1 MEYGRLAEGT
11 LMVKFGQLQ
20 YFWIFGLILVM
31 IGIQLYYNRRRRK
44 GLEQFAD
51 RQLLS
56 KLMDG
61 YRPRVQRSKQ
71 LLFIGALV
79 FLGIAL
85 IGPKVGKKLIE
96 VKRRGIDIILAFDT
110 SLSMNAEDVKPNRLL
125 RAKYETGKF
134 INQLRGDRIGLV
146 AFAGISYL
154 QCPLTLDYSAAKLF
168 LDIIDTGI
176 IGTQGTAFAD
186 AIQTALNAF
195 KVKEKKH
202 KVIVLIS
209 DGEDQ
214 EGNLKETIQRVRD
227 EGVVIY
233 TVGVGSVTGAPIPIA
248 NPQSGSLEFK
258 RDRSGH
264 VVTTALE
271 EDVLR
276 DIATQSGGKYY
287 NLRNNGDVFTKIY
300 NEIIK
305 LEQKDIRSHEYSDYQ
320 DRYQIFL
327 LIAIVLVTL
336 ELSLTDKGKAVK
348 APSEK

>member
-1 MEYGRLAEGT
+1 
-11 LMVKFGQLQ
+11 MVKFGQLQ
-20 YFWIFGLILVM
+20 YLWVFGLILVM
-31 IGIQLYYNRRRRK
+31 IGIQGYYNYQRRK
-44 GLEQFAD
+44 GLEQFAS
-51 RQLLS
+51 RQLVP
-56 KLMDG
+56 KLLDG
-61 YRPRVQRSKQ
+61 FRPTVLRTKQ
-71 LLFIGALV
+71 LLFISALV

-96 VKRRGIDIILAFDT
+96 VKRRGVDIMLAFDT

-146 AFAGISYL
+146 SFAGISYL

-176 IGTQGTAFAD
+176 IGTQGTALAD

-202 KVIVLIS
+202 KVIILIS

-227 EGVVIY
+227 EGVIIY

-248 NPQSGSLEFK
+248 QLQGGGQEFK
-258 RDRSGH
+258 RDRSGR

-271 EDVLR
+271 EQVLR
-276 DIATQSGGKYY
+276 EIATQSGGKYY
-287 NLRNNGDVFTKIY
+287 NLKSDSEVFTKIY
-300 NEIIK
+300 NEIVK

-327 LIAIVLVTL
+327 LLAIILVTL
-336 ELSLTDKGKAVK
+336 ELGLTDKGKAGRLV
-348 APSEK
+348 SER